1 MTIVL
6 DLPSRRTRNF
16 IPADFK
22 VTTWETLKVYFDE
35 LLAAPLDTVEEVE
48 AWLLKSSEL
57 EYVLT
62 EDKAWRYI
70 KMTCDTENQAIK
82 EHFQLFVTDIM
93 PHLSKAGNELQKRL
107 YHSEGFKGLDPD
119 KYLILTRNLIKN
131 IELFR
136 EENIP
141 LETEVR
147 QRSRE
152 FDEIS
157 GSLSIEEN
165 GQKITLQMAAALLE
179 DGNRAERERVWK
191 KITYTRYEKREDLDQ
206 LFADLVGLRHQIA
219 QNAGF
224 SNYSAYMFKR
234 LGRFDY
240 SREDC
245 EQFHTSIEKVVT
257 PMLIKISQSRRQR
270 LGVDV
275 LRHWDVAVDE
285 FGEGKLEP
293 FSDTDELINITQKIF
308 TRLDTS
314 FGAMIEAMK
323 GLGTLDLDSRLGK
336 APGGY
341 NYGLPETGAPFI
353 FMNAVGSQR
362 DMTTMLHEGGHAIHS
377 FLINK
382 LELSEFTRLP
392 SEVAELASMSMEL
405 MALDHYDVIYP
416 EERPRLRAQREQ
428 IMMAINI
435 LPWIAT
441 IDAFQFWVYDHPDC
455 TPQDRCDA
463 FVRLYKRFHGDYIS
477 WEGYEEALETY
488 WHRQGHVF
496 EVPFY
501 YIEYAM
507 AQLGALAV
515 WRNTRSDHKKGLEAY
530 QRALAMGYTRPI
542 PEMYAAADVKF
553 DFSEEYV
560 RELMDFLADE
570 LEKIEAKM

>member
-1 MTIVL
+1 MSIVL

-22 VTTWETLKVYFDE
+22 VTTWDTLKVYFDQ

-48 AWLLKSSEL
+48 AWLIKSSEL

-82 EHFQLFVTDIM
+82 EHFEVFVTDII
-93 PHLSKAGNELQKRL
+93 PPLSKVGNELQKKL
-107 YHSEGFKGLDPD
+107 YESEGFKGLDPD
-119 KYLILTRNLIKN
+119 KYLILIRNLIKN
-131 IELFR
+131 IEMFR

-141 LETEVR
+141 LETQVR

-165 GQKITLQMAAALLE
+165 GKKITLQMAAARLE
-179 DGNRAERERVWK
+179 DGNRAERERIWK
-191 KITYTRYEKREDLDQ
+191 KMTYTRYEKREELDA
-206 LFADLVGLRHQIA
+206 LFGDLVGLRHQIA

-224 SNYSAYMFKR
+224 SDFGAYMFKR

-240 SREDC
+240 TREDC

-257 PMLIKISQSRRQR
+257 PMLIEVSKRRRER

-275 LRHWDVAVDE
+275 LRPWDVAVDE
-285 FGEGKLEP
+285 FGEAKLEP
-293 FSDTDELINITQKIF
+293 FSDTGELIDITQDIF
-308 TRLDTS
+308 TRLDPS

-377 FLINK
+377 FLINR

-405 MALDHYDVIYP
+405 MALDHYDAIYP

-428 IMMAINI
+428 IMMAFNI

-441 IDAFQFWVYDHPDC
+441 IDAFQFWIYDHPTC
-455 TPQDRCDA
+455 TAAERCA
-463 FVRLYKRFHGDYIS
+463 SFVRLYTRFHGEYVS
-477 WEGYEEALETY
+477 WEGFEEALETY

-515 WRNTRSDHKKGLEAY
+515 WRNTRSDQKKGLQAY
-530 QRALAMGYTRPI
+530 QDALAMGYTRPI
-542 PEMYAAADVKF
+542 PEMYAAAGVKF
-553 DFSEEYV
+553 DFSEDYV
-560 RELMDFLADE
+560 RELMDFLASE
-570 LEKIEAKM
+570 LEKVEAKM